1 MPTLAQL
8 EPVRVTVGVDTHKDA
23 HVAVAKDHL
32 GRHLGDN
39 TVSTTP
45 RGYRDLLAWAESH
58 GEVEAWGHPT
68 FRAGKKMFAMFVHHD
83 GYGFALAFKPDATE
97 RPALVLD
104 PRFYVPPYLGPSGW
118 LALDLTVAPVDW
130 TEVAELLDA
139 SYRQVALKRM
149 LKDLATREHA

>member
-1 MPTLAQL
+1 VAHPRTYSDNDPHLDDLRRICL
-8 EPVRVTVGVDTHKDA
+8 ELPEAT
-23 HVAVAKDHL
+23 
-32 GRHLGDN
+32 
-39 TVSTTP
+39 
-45 RGYRDLLAWAESH
+45 
-58 GEVEAWGHPT
+58 EVEAWGRPT

-83 GYGFALAFKPDATE
+83 GHGFAVAFKPEAAE
-97 RPALVLD
+97 RPALVRD

-130 TEVAELLDA
+130 TEVDELLDA